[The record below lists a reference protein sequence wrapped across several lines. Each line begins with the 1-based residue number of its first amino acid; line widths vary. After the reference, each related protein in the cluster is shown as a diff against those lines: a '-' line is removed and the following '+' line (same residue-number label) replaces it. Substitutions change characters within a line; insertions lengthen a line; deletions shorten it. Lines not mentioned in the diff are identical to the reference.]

1 MKSIKHNALV
11 NGILS
16 IANIIFPLITF
27 PYISRVLL
35 VEANGRLNF
44 ASAALNYFS
53 LFATLGLTT
62 YGVKA
67 CARVREDRAKLSKT
81 VHELLLINV
90 VTTLIA
96 MSALGLAIAFVPRF
110 NKEWML
116 LLIYSWNMILNV
128 VGMNWMYSAIEQY
141 DYITKRSI
149 FFKFLG
155 VVLMFLFV
163 HSPKDCYIYAMI
175 TVFANV
181 GGNILN
187 IIYSRKYIDFKW
199 FGKYD
204 CKQHL
209 KPTLAMF
216 ATYLAVNVYS
226 SLDSVMLGFIK
237 NDYEVGIY
245 SAAVKIRTVLTTLIT
260 SLGTVLLPR
269 MSYYISQEKWDEFKR
284 VLKKSYNTIIML
296 AIPMMVYFVLAAKP
310 SVLFLSG
317 NPYLDAV
324 KPMQILMPIMVISSL
339 SNITGMQILI
349 PTGGEWKFAFS
360 VTCGAITDL
369 ILNFI
374 LIPQYGASGAAYAT
388 LIAELV
394 QFVVQIFFT
403 RKYSKGAIS
412 LKATLQVLLAT
423 IGGTVGFVI
432 INKMIDANVFVTL
445 LLTAFV
451 YFGIYGLIL
460 LLTRYAMFIEIVQ
473 MISKPFVKKLQK

>member
-1 MKSIKHNALV
+1 
-11 NGILS
+11 
-16 IANIIFPLITF
+16 
-27 PYISRVLL
+27 
-35 VEANGRLNF
+35 
-44 ASAALNYFS
+44 
-53 LFATLGLTT
+53 
-62 YGVKA
+62 
-67 CARVREDRAKLSKT
+67 
-81 VHELLLINV
+81 
-90 VTTLIA
+90 
-96 MSALGLAIAFVPRF
+96 
-110 NKEWML
+110 
-116 LLIYSWNMILNV
+116 
-128 VGMNWMYSAIEQY
+128 
-141 DYITKRSI
+141 
-149 FFKFLG
+149 
-155 VVLMFLFV
+155 
-163 HSPKDCYIYAMI
+163 
-175 TVFANV
+175 
-181 GGNILN
+181 
-187 IIYSRKYIDFKW
+187 
-199 FGKYD
+199 
-204 CKQHL
+204 
-209 KPTLAMF
+209 MF